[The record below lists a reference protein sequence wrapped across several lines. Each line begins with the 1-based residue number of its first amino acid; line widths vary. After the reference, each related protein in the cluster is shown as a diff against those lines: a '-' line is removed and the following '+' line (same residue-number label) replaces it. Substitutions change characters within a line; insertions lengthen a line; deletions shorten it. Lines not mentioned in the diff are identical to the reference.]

1 MSVAPESGSR
11 HRPEIEGLRAVAV
24 VLVLVYHVWFGRVS
38 GGVDVFLLL
47 TGFLITGSLLRA
59 LERDGR
65 ISFSAYWSRL
75 ARRLVPAAVV
85 VLAGILAATY
95 LFLPPSRWSGVLE
108 EVRAAAL
115 YHENWVLAQK
125 AVDYLAREEAL
136 SPVQH
141 FWSLSIQGQFYL
153 LWPLL
158 LALGALVAA
167 RLGTSV
173 RRAALTAVTVV
184 FAVSLAYSVW
194 ITGSDQPWA
203 YFDTGARLWE
213 PALGAVLALVVHR

>member
-65 ISFSAYWSRL
+65 ISFSAFWSRL

-95 LFLPPSRWSGVLE
+95 LFLPPSRWQQTIS

-115 YHENWVLAQK
+115 YHENWALARA

-158 LALGALVAA
+158 LALVVAVVA
-167 RLGTSV
+167 RFSRLTV
-173 RRAALTAVTVV
+173 RAAVLAASVAVL
-184 FAVSLAYSVW
+184 AVSFVYSVW
-194 ITGSDQPWA
+194 ITAADQAWA
-203 YFDTGARLWE
+203 YFDTGARLW
-213 PALGAVLALVVHR
+213 